1 MVFRQGNLVRNE
13 AWQAMVQVNTQGGQG
28 QGARVCLSTGAV
40 LELPVGK
47 CKMEAGFIT

>member
-1 MVFRQGNLVRNE
+1 MVFRQGNRVRNE
-13 AWQAMVQVNTQGGQG
+13 AWQAMVQLNTQGGQD
-28 QGARVCLSTGAV
+28 QGAHVCLSIGAV